1 MLFKKLTLEDKEL
14 YEKYTQKRYMNSEA
28 SFSNMFI
35 WRKPLDLH
43 FAIINDMLVLRFTSK
58 GEYRFVMPFGD
69 NSNIEGCIDSLYDY
83 CKNNNY
89 KLEIRGAN
97 MNFIN
102 IASQKY
108 NFEYEE
114 MRNQRDYIYL
124 TKDLATLSGRKLH
137 SKKNHVNKFKSTYNY
152 TYIALDTDQLNLCL
166 EKTKEWFEK
175 KYEGDKEKY
184 KTELD
189 TIEDAFKYFNELDF
203 FGGAIYVDNNL
214 VAYTVA
220 QELTYDT
227 VLVHIEKADTDYQGA
242 FPIIN
247 FEFQNHIF
255 NKYKYANREEDM
267 GIEGLRKAK
276 LSYQPVFLT
285 EKFCCKFH

>member
-166 EKTKEWFEK
+166 EKTKEWFDK

-184 KTELD
+184 KTE
-189 TIEDAFKYFNELDF
+189 
-203 FGGAIYVDNNL
+203 
-214 VAYTVA
+214 
-220 QELTYDT
+220 
-227 VLVHIEKADTDYQGA
+227 EK
-242 FPIIN
+242 
-247 FEFQNHIF
+247 
-255 NKYKYANREEDM
+255 
-267 GIEGLRKAK
+267 
-276 LSYQPVFLT
+276 
-285 EKFCCKFH
+285 EKQK